1 MPRTGVIFDLDGTLT
16 RPILDFD
23 LIRRDIGLQP
33 GPVLEGIA
41 ALPDERKPAAH
52 AILER
57 HERWAAEHAELHD
70 GAADV
75 LAALRAR
82 GLPVAILTRNARRWV
97 DVVLDRFDL
106 VVDAVH
112 TRDDGVVKP
121 AADGVL
127 KLCTALRVDPAESW
141 MVGDYLFDLQ
151 CGRAAGAATVLM
163 IGDAPRPSYAD
174 QADHVIRRLA
184 ELLPLMV

>member
-1 MPRTGVIFDLDGTLT
+1 MSRTGVIFDLDGTLT
-16 RPILDFD
+16 RPILDFN
-23 LIRRDIGLQP
+23 LIRREIGLP
-33 GPVLEGIA
+33 AGPVLEGIA
-41 ALPDERKPAAH
+41 ALPEERKPAAH

-57 HERWAAEHAELHD
+57 HERWAAEQAELHD
-70 GAADV
+70 GAQSVVAE
-75 LAALRAR
+75 LRRR
-82 GLPVAILTRNARRWV
+82 GMPVAILTRNARRWV
-97 DVVLDRFDL
+97 DVLLDRFNL
-106 VVDAVH
+106 VVDAIH

-127 KLCTALRVDPAESW
+127 RLCTTLRIDPAGSW

-163 IGDAPRPSYAD
+163 IGDAPLPSYAD

-184 ELLPLMV
+184 ELLPLVL